1 MGKKGREK
9 PRVGR
14 VAAGNAGKAAQVEK
28 RYGRGRG
35 QGKDLLFLPGP
46 LSRGQRT

>member
-14 VAAGNAGKAAQVEK
+14 VAAGNAGRQL
-28 RYGRGRG
+28 RWRRGTG
-35 QGKDLLFLPGP
+35 GGEAKVKTSSSCLDH
-46 LSRGQRT
+46 

>member
-14 VAAGNAGKAAQVEK
+14 VAAGNAGKAVQVEK
-28 RYGRGRG
+28 RYGMGRG
-35 QGKDLLFLPGP
+35 QGEDLFLPGP